1 MAALFCFAASFL
13 MTSLSPL
20 QVSCSDRDPLHDFC
34 VADLHCPLLNNNDYS
49 CKPYPNV
56 TIDDFVFS
64 GLLTPLDP
72 SQSTS
77 GAIATPGDVN
87 TFPGLH
93 TQGFSFAQL
102 DFVERG
108 LISPHTHP
116 RASEFVYI
124 LHGDLY
130 AGFVDAG
137 NRVFAR
143 VYHAGEVMIFPRGL
157 IHWQL
162 NVGRGRASALAV
174 LNSEKPGFQ
183 IISLSM
189 FGSSIAD
196 EVLEK
201 TFRLEA
207 ETVDRL
213 VKFFTPIAEVV
224 KGN

>member
-1 MAALFCFAASFL
+1 MAALFCFAALFL

-34 VADLHCPLLNNNDYS
+34 VADLYCPLLNNNDYS

-87 TFPGLH
+87 TG
-93 TQGFSFAQL
+93 
-102 DFVERG
+102 
-108 LISPHTHP
+108 
-116 RASEFVYI
+116 
-124 LHGDLY
+124 
-130 AGFVDAG
+130 
-137 NRVFAR
+137 
-143 VYHAGEVMIFPRGL
+143 
-157 IHWQL
+157 
-162 NVGRGRASALAV
+162 
-174 LNSEKPGFQ
+174 
-183 IISLSM
+183 
-189 FGSSIAD
+189 IAD

-213 VKFFTPIAEVV
+213 VKFFTPIAQVV